1 MNPQSMPDRPDVA
14 GAEPAKRKSPLR
26 LIVVLVIVALA
37 VLLIVQ
43 NHQSATVSFF
53 GWGFTMPGWLWIL
66 ILVLLGVIIGSVFPW
81 GRRKR
86 KAAKS

>member
-1 MNPQSMPDRPDVA
+1 MNPQSIPDRPDVA
-14 GAEPAKRKSPLR
+14 GVEPVKRKSPVR
-26 LIVVLVIVALA
+26 LIIVVVIVALA

-43 NHQSATVSFF
+43 NHGSATVSFL
-53 GWGFTMPGWLWIL
+53 GWDFTMPGWLWIL

-86 KAAKS
+86 LVVKS